1 MTVPIQVVR
10 RKAITTALLIWL
22 AAFISITVIGGSL
35 TMDLTGMSGADQ
47 YVVSHWGFRGLRWYL
62 WLEAGVLIAIVAS
75 LGWHVIRVGLAVGRG
90 DSAQLF
96 GIDPK
101 LRPRMPHGLGYVL
114 VVLGSS
120 LVALSITVIVLFNS
134 CRYMRLI

>member
-1 MTVPIQVVR
+1 MTVPNHDLR

-47 YVVSHWGFRGLRWYL
+47 YVIAHWGFRGLRWYL
-62 WLEAGVLIAIVAS
+62 WLEAAVLVAIVAG
-75 LGWHVIRVGLAVGRG
+75 LGWHVIKVGLAVARG
-90 DSAQLF
+90 DDAQLF
-96 GIDPK
+96 GIDPR
-101 LRPRMPHGLGYVL
+101 LRRPMPHRLGYIL
-114 VVLGSS
+114 VVLGSG
-120 LVALSITVIVLFNS
+120 LVAMSITVLVLFNS